1 MTTGE
6 TIALTRWNF
15 VGKVMS
21 LLFHMLSWFVIAFL
35 PRSKHLLIYITWGFV
50 KMQVLISA
58 SLGGAEESVFLTSSQ
73 MLLLV

>member
-1 MTTGE
+1 MTTQTFGS
-6 TIALTRWNF
+6 
-15 VGKVMS
+15 KVLS
-21 LLFHMLSWFVIAFL
+21 PLFNMLSRFVIAFL